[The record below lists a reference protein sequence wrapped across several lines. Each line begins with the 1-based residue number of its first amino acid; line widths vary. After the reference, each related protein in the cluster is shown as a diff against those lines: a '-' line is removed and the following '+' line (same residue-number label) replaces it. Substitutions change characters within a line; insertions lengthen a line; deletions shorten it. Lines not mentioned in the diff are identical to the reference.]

1 VENKSTHPMNKYFRA
16 DRMPHMWCPG
26 CGIGTAV
33 NAFVNALDKSGIDQK
48 KLAVVSGIG
57 CTGRVAGYINADS
70 FHTTHGR
77 AIPFAAGLKAAS
89 PDTKVV
95 VFSGDGDLMSI
106 GGNHFIHAGRKNMD
120 LLVICVNNLNYA
132 MTGGQVSATTPLTA
146 ITATAPYGSF
156 CEPFNLPYIA
166 EATGAVYVARWT
178 VYHVRE
184 MQKAIGE
191 ALKKKGFCFIELISP
206 CPTLFERRNKMG
218 SGLTR
223 LKFYKENAIV
233 ENGADTKKTTLE
245 LNKPFI
251 VGKFVDV
258 EGRQTYLDAMNK
270 YYDEKFQCDLNYMT
284 YKGVRSSYNIEEE
297 CEGCQND

>member
-1 VENKSTHPMNKYFRA
+1 MENNVKHPLSKWFRE

-26 CGIGTAV
+26 CGIGTAL
-33 NAFVNALDKSGIDQK
+33 NAFLNALDKSGIEKDNI
-48 KLAVVSGIG
+48 AVVSGIG
-57 CTGRVAGYINADS
+57 CTGRVAGYVNVDS

-77 AIPFAAGLKAAS
+77 AIPFAEGLKAAS
-89 PDTKVV
+89 PKTKVV

-120 LLVICVNNLNYA
+120 LTIICVNNLNYA
-132 MTGGQVSATTPLTA
+132 MTGGQVSATTPIKA

-156 CEPFNLPYIA
+156 CEPFNLPFLA

-178 VYHVRE
+178 VYHARE
-184 MQKAIGE
+184 MQKAMGE
-191 ALKKKGFCFIELISP
+191 ALKKKGFSFVEIISP

-223 LKFYKENAIV
+223 LKFYKDNSIV
-233 ENGADTKKTTLE
+233 ENGADTKKLGIE

-251 VGKFVDV
+251 VGKFVDI
-258 EGRQTYLDAMNK
+258 EGKETYLDAMNS
-270 YYDEKFQCDLNYMT
+270 YYDETFKCSTDYTT
-284 YKGVRSSYNIEEE
+284 YNGAKKSYNVEEE
-297 CEGCQND
+297 YQND